1 MKSSVFIATSL
12 DGYIARTN
20 GAIDWL
26 PTESADGPD
35 EDYGYKKFVYT
46 VDALVMGRNSFE
58 TVLGCGIAW
67 PYTKPVI
74 VLSSGKLEIPE
85 AIRGK
90 VEAMSGTPT
99 EVIHRMEE
107 RGAKHLYI
115 DGGKTIQ
122 GFLAAELIGR
132 MTITRIPIL
141 LGSGLPLFG
150 PLSGDVKWRHVETRS
165 WPSGL
170 TQSTYELAS

>member
-1 MKSSVFIATSL
+1 MKASVFIATSL
-12 DGYIARTN
+12 DGYIARPD

-26 PTESADGPD
+26 PTNGLDGPT
-35 EDYGYKKFVYT
+35 EDYGYKKFIDT
-46 VDALVMGRNSFE
+46 VDALVMGRKSFE
-58 TVLGCGIAW
+58 TVLGFGIAW

-74 VLSSGKLEIPE
+74 VLSSRTVEIPE

-90 VEAMSGTPT
+90 VEAMSGTPA
-99 EVIHRMEE
+99 EVIRRMEE

-122 GFLAAELIGR
+122 GFLTAGLIGR
-132 MTITRIPIL
+132 MTITRIPVL
-141 LGSGLPLFG
+141 LGSGIPLFG
-150 PLSGDVKWRHVETRS
+150 PLPGDVKWRHVETRS

-170 TQSTYELAS
+170 VQSTYELAS